1 MASGREID
9 YIMRVSRGGFA
20 GGLSLTAAVWKDD
33 DRRSGSEVRM
43 LVKSMR
49 VEQWSKNLILFAAL
63 IFARELFHAPSFL
76 RAAGGCVVFCLLS
89 GAVYLLNDCADLRQ
103 DRRHPIKR
111 HRPLAS
117 GRLRMSR
124 ALWTMGMLT
133 VGCLV
138 AARFLGRGF
147 FWICA
152 GYFFLQVAYSF
163 GLKRVVIVDA
173 LAVAAGFVLRVL
185 AGAVVISVEISP
197 WLVICTALLAVFLA
211 LCKRRHELVLVGER
225 ADHHR
230 AVLAEYSP
238 YLLDQM
244 IGVVTACTVMAYVLY
259 TIAPE
264 TVAKF
269 GTRWMILTAPFVLY
283 GILRYLYLVHRK
295 GKGGRPEA
303 VLLTDPALLV
313 DVALWAA
320 TGAAIVYW

>member
-1 MASGREID
+1 
-9 YIMRVSRGGFA
+9 
-20 GGLSLTAAVWKDD
+20 
-33 DRRSGSEVRM
+33 M

-133 VGCLV
+133 VGCLA